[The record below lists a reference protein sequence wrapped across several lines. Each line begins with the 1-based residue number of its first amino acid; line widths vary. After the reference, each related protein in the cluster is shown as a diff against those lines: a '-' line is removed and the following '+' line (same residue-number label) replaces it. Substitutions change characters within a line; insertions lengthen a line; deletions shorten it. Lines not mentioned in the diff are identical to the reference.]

1 MLDKLPNLCYNK
13 YVNKNKSHSRKE
25 LMTMEKITNVKAL
38 AYVLANTTLP
48 EEVAEKLRTMKA
60 QFEKKSSAERK
71 PTENQKANA
80 GFKTVI
86 LQYVGEVGKPLTISD
101 IQKGCL
107 PDLSGQRV
115 SAIVTQLKNDGLVVR
130 TEDKRKAYFSL
141 AQPTEG

>member
-1 MLDKLPNLCYNK
+1 
-13 YVNKNKSHSRKE
+13 
-25 LMTMEKITNVKAL
+25 MEKITNVKAL

-80 GFKTVI
+80 GFETVI
-86 LQYVGEVGKPLTISD
+86 LQYMDEVGKPLTVSD